1 MAEERGGPAWDSQ
14 GEKMWQGLEDETR
27 LQAPIAPSP
36 EQLGEC
42 PTMQVLPGWDI
53 GRMCSCKK
61 NRGCFL
67 SLKTSAQATQPAPPR
82 VREAELRAR
91 EAEQEEPDRG
101 QNMAG
106 LQRTDHS
113 QVKSN

>member
-36 EQLGEC
+36 ERLGER
-42 PTMQVLPGWDI
+42 PTMQVLPGWAI

-67 SLKTSAQATQPAPPR
+67 SLKTSAQATPASATEGG
-82 VREAELRAR
+82 EAELRVR

-101 QNMAG
+101 QDMAG

-113 QVKSN
+113 LMKSN